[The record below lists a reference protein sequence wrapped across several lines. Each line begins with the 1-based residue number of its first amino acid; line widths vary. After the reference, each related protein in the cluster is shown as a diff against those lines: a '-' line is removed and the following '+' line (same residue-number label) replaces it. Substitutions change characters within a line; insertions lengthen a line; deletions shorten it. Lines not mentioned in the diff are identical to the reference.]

1 MTADD
6 LLLLI
11 ERQTANYRELAEL
24 SSRQTSGAWDP
35 DALLAHARAKA
46 AVMGRVDAAER
57 ELAPVKDGWEGLLAA
72 LPEERRPEVSLRMRS
87 MRDVLA
93 RVIELEEA
101 NQAGMERRM
110 VEIKAELD
118 RTARAR
124 IIQRTYGPKTSPE
137 NRFVDREQ

>member
-1 MTADD
+1 MTPDD
-6 LLLLI
+6 LLALI

-24 SSRQTSGAWDP
+24 SSRQADRGWDG

-57 ELAPVKDGWEGLLAA
+57 ELGPVKDGWEGLFAA
-72 LPEERRPEVSLRMRS
+72 LPEERRPEVSLKMRS

-101 NQAGMERRM
+101 NRAGMEQRM
-110 VEIKAELD
+110 EEIQAELD
-118 RTARAR
+118 RTARGR
-124 IIQRTYGPKTSPE
+124 MIQRAYGPRTTPE